1 MRWFS
6 RAYLSISPTHSDS
19 LMLSQAMRILSS
31 FRRPHIQLPHHALWS
46 YAPGADFPF
55 GAVEPIFQRVHR
67 YFGSFSQTNQ
77 THLSS
82 FMYWSYM
89 LRIFTALS
97 DSISFGNSHD
107 RFSRNASDQNL
118 SDLGQLFSCHTLGC
132 SPQPCCFDSE
142 LKFSSPVFR
151 IGH

>member
-1 MRWFS
+1 
-6 RAYLSISPTHSDS
+6 
-19 LMLSQAMRILSS
+19 MLSQVLRILSS

-46 YAPGADFPF
+46 SAPGADFQSV
-55 GAVEPIFQRVHR
+55 AIEPIYRRVYR
-67 YFGSFSQTNQ
+67 RFGSFSQTSS

-82 FMYWSYM
+82 FMYLSYM

-132 SPQPCCFDSE
+132 SPQPCCFDAE
-142 LKFSSPVFR
+142 VKLSSSVFR